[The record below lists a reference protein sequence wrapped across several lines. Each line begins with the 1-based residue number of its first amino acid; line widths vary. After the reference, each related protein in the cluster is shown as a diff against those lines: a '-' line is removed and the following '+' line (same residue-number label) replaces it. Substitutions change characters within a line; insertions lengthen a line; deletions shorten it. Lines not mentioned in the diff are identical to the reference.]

1 MFNVGGV
8 LFIRTETAPIR
19 GEHMGFPN
27 SLVGKESTAM
37 QEKTV
42 YCHPAYLTSMQSTS

>member
-37 QEKTV
+37 QETLVWFLGWEDPLEKG
-42 YCHPAYLTSMQSTS
+42 